1 MYKNGVTKAC
11 HQMPMSCFLTKT
23 SNANNPKA
31 KANKRPLVVD
41 DGDDDSGENSD
52 AVLSNNQS
60 ASEPQQQLIKDPPS
74 PPVIVIDD
82 EDGDV
87 SVRRRP
93 RIKQLAKMEHRQNG
107 IHPIAKMEVT
117 KLMDKPNHAHDHQP
131 KLSNKRSKSYQQGI
145 TTSKSTA
152 TTTDSD
158 LSSNPSE
165 YLLWSDKLG

>member
-1 MYKNGVTKAC
+1 
-11 HQMPMSCFLTKT
+11 MSCFLTKT
-23 SNANNPKA
+23 SNANNPKT
-31 KANKRPLVVD
+31 KPNKRPLVVD
-41 DGDDDSGENSD
+41 DGDDDSENSD
-52 AVLSNNQS
+52 AVLISNNQS
-60 ASEPQQQLIKDPPS
+60 ASEPQQQLMKDPPS

-87 SVRRRP
+87 SVSRRP

-117 KLMDKPNHAHDHQP
+117 KPMDKPIHAHDDQP
-131 KLSNKRSKSYQQGI
+131 KLHNKRSKSYQQGI

-152 TTTDSD
+152 PTTDSD